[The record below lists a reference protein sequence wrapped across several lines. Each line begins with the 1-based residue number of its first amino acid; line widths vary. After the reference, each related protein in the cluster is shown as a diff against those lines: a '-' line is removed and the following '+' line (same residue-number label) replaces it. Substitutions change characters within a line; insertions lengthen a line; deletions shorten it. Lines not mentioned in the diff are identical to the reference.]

1 MLNLNMYDGRSAL
14 TVPFGAADAHFK
26 FHAVPGLTAGN
37 HGRVGL
43 GRRQGSN
50 MCAYWATIVELMP
63 EYMAE
68 L

>member
-1 MLNLNMYDGRSAL
+1 MTGGVLV
-14 TVPFGAADAHFK
+14 TVPFGAADERFE
-26 FHAVPGLTAGN
+26 FQTVPGLTAGN

-43 GRRQGSN
+43 GRRQGSK

>member
-1 MLNLNMYDGRSAL
+1 M
-14 TVPFGAADAHFK
+14 TVPFGAVDTHFK
-26 FHAVPGLTAGN
+26 FQTVPGLTAGN

-43 GRRQGSN
+43 GRRQGSK